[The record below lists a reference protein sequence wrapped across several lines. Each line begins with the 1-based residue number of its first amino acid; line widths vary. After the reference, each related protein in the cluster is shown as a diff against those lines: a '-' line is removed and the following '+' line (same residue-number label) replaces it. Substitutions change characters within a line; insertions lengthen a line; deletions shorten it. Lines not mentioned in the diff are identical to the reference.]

1 MALDLLEEPFH
12 ARPVGG
18 AEADDEVDDRLDD
31 DRQRVGEAEQ
41 GGGGRAQ
48 AKPARVVGPVIR
60 RRAGKTTANSDTPT
74 SSAMWPAVQAG
85 PGPWSGSLSRMIP

>member
-1 MALDLLEEPFH
+1 MTAWTTTASVP
-12 ARPVGG
+12 ARPNR
-18 AEADDEVDDRLDD
+18 AAADALSR
-31 DRQRVGEAEQ
+31 
-41 GGGGRAQ
+41 
-48 AKPARVVGPVIR
+48 PARVVGPVIR